1 MLKKIKQTKSEKL
14 LLIFLILLAI
24 FSLISFTLIKNKCL
38 FVEKVNL
45 TKLKF
50 NKPENIVI
58 LNVPCGNVVIE
69 LFPSISPNSV
79 ERFKKLIKNKEYDNV
94 AFHRVVKNF
103 LVQAGDLEFGRKE
116 NINYTYIGSGR
127 SKYDLIK
134 PETDKP
140 FEFKRGT
147 VAFAKSKNGDAED
160 SEFLILLA
168 DAFLFEGEYTPLG
181 RVVNGISALEKIK
194 FNDQSEY
201 VLRPDFINSLKM
213 FSEFNKSKNLI
224 NEIDYLFSEDQG
236 RYIIEINPKDL
247 KEVTKILD
255 QNSVYHEELGIII
268 EKDMIINQK
277 TKVTI
282 DELKSYNS
290 NWLTNFMSA

>member
-14 LLIFLILLAI
+14 LLIFLILLGI

-45 TKLKF
+45 TKLNF
-50 NKPENIVI
+50 NNPENIVI
-58 LNVPCGNVVIE
+58 LNVPCGNVIIE

-79 ERFKKLIKNKEYDNV
+79 ERFTKLIKNKEYDNV
-94 AFHRVVKNF
+94 AFHRVVENF
-103 LVQAGDLEFGRKE
+103 LVQAGDLEFGMKD

-147 VAFAKSKNGDAED
+147 VAFAKSKSGDAED
-160 SEFLILLA
+160 SEFFILLA
-168 DAFLFEGEYTPLG
+168 DAFMFEGEYTPLG
-181 RVVNGISALEKIK
+181 RVISGISALEKIK

-213 FSEFNKSKNLI
+213 FSEFN
-224 NEIDYLFSEDQG
+224 
-236 RYIIEINPKDL
+236 
-247 KEVTKILD
+247 
-255 QNSVYHEELGIII
+255 
-268 EKDMIINQK
+268 
-277 TKVTI
+277 
-282 DELKSYNS
+282 
-290 NWLTNFMSA
+290 

>member
-14 LLIFLILLAI
+14 LLIFLILLAV
-24 FSLISFTLIKNKCL
+24 FSFVSFTLIKNKCL
-38 FVEKVNL
+38 FVEKVDL
-45 TKLKF
+45 DKLSF
-50 NKPENIVI
+50 SNAENIVI
-58 LNVPCGNVVIE
+58 LNVSCGNVVIE
-69 LFPSISPNSV
+69 LLPSISPNSV

-103 LVQAGDLEFGRKE
+103 LVQAGDLEFGRKD

-127 SKYDLIK
+127 SKYNLIK

-160 SEFLILLA
+160 SEFFILLA
-168 DAFLFEGEYTPLG
+168 DALLFEGEYTPLG

-201 VLRPDFINSLKM
+201 VLRPDFINTLKM
-213 FSEFNKSKNLI
+213 FSNI
-224 NEIDYLFSEDQG
+224 N
-236 RYIIEINPKDL
+236 
-247 KEVTKILD
+247 
-255 QNSVYHEELGIII
+255 
-268 EKDMIINQK
+268 
-277 TKVTI
+277 
-282 DELKSYNS
+282 
-290 NWLTNFMSA
+290 

>member
-1 MLKKIKQTKSEKL
+1 MLKKIKQTRSEKL

-45 TKLKF
+45 AKLKF
-50 NKPENIVI
+50 NNPENIVI
-58 LNVPCGNVVIE
+58 LNISCGNVVIE
-69 LFPSISPNSV
+69 LFPNVSPNSV

-94 AFHRVVKNF
+94 AFHRVVENF
-103 LVQAGDLEFGRKE
+103 LVQAGDLEFGKKD

-181 RVVNGISALEKIK
+181 RVINGISALEKIK

-201 VLRPDFINSLKM
+201 VLRPDFINTLKM
-213 FSEFNKSKNLI
+213 FSNI
-224 NEIDYLFSEDQG
+224 N
-236 RYIIEINPKDL
+236 
-247 KEVTKILD
+247 
-255 QNSVYHEELGIII
+255 
-268 EKDMIINQK
+268 
-277 TKVTI
+277 
-282 DELKSYNS
+282 
-290 NWLTNFMSA
+290 

>member
-45 TKLKF
+45 TKLNF
-50 NKPENIVI
+50 DKPENIVI
-58 LNVPCGNVVIE
+58 LNVPCGDVVIE

-79 ERFKKLIKNKEYDNV
+79 ERFKKLVKNKEYDNV

-147 VAFAKSKNGDAED
+147 VAFAKSKNGYAED

-181 RVVNGISALEKIK
+181 RVINGISALEKIK

-213 FSEFNKSKNLI
+213 FSDI
-224 NEIDYLFSEDQG
+224 N
-236 RYIIEINPKDL
+236 
-247 KEVTKILD
+247 
-255 QNSVYHEELGIII
+255 
-268 EKDMIINQK
+268 
-277 TKVTI
+277 
-282 DELKSYNS
+282 
-290 NWLTNFMSA
+290 

>member
-1 MLKKIKQTKSEKL
+1 MIKKIKQTRLEKYLTLFIIILAL
-14 LLIFLILLAI
+14 LSFGSLFIL
-24 FSLISFTLIKNKCL
+24 KNNCL
-38 FVEKVNL
+38 FVKNYDPSNL
-45 TKLKF
+45 VF
-50 NKPENIVI
+50 ERIENIAV
-58 LNVPCGNVVIE
+58 LNVPCGNVIIE
-69 LFPSISPNSV
+69 LYPKLSPNSV
-79 ERFKKLIKNKEYDNV
+79 KRFKMLIETGEYNDV
-94 AFHRVVKNF
+94 AFHRVIENF

-160 SEFLILLA
+160 SEFLILLD

-181 RVVNGISALEKIK
+181 RVISGISALEKIK

-213 FSEFNKSKNLI
+213 FSDI
-224 NEIDYLFSEDQG
+224 N
-236 RYIIEINPKDL
+236 
-247 KEVTKILD
+247 
-255 QNSVYHEELGIII
+255 
-268 EKDMIINQK
+268 
-277 TKVTI
+277 
-282 DELKSYNS
+282 
-290 NWLTNFMSA
+290 

>member
-50 NKPENIVI
+50 NNPENIVI
-58 LNVPCGNVVIE
+58 LNVSCGNVVIE
-69 LFPSISPNSV
+69 LFPSVSPNSV

-94 AFHRVVKNF
+94 AFHRVVENF
-103 LVQAGDLEFGRKE
+103 LVQAGDLEFGRKD

-147 VAFAKSKNGDAED
+147 VAFAKSKSGDAED

-181 RVVNGISALEKIK
+181 RVINGISALEKIK

-201 VLRPDFINSLKM
+201 VLRPDFINTLKM
-213 FSEFNKSKNLI
+213 FSDI
-224 NEIDYLFSEDQG
+224 N
-236 RYIIEINPKDL
+236 
-247 KEVTKILD
+247 
-255 QNSVYHEELGIII
+255 
-268 EKDMIINQK
+268 
-277 TKVTI
+277 
-282 DELKSYNS
+282 
-290 NWLTNFMSA
+290 

>member
-45 TKLKF
+45 TKMDF
-50 NKPENIVI
+50 DNPENIVI

-79 ERFKKLIKNKEYDNV
+79 ERFKKLVKNKEYDNV

-140 FEFKRGT
+140 FKFKRGT
-147 VAFAKSKNGDAED
+147 LAFAKSKNGDAED

-213 FSEFNKSKNLI
+213 FSDI
-224 NEIDYLFSEDQG
+224 N
-236 RYIIEINPKDL
+236 
-247 KEVTKILD
+247 
-255 QNSVYHEELGIII
+255 
-268 EKDMIINQK
+268 
-277 TKVTI
+277 
-282 DELKSYNS
+282 
-290 NWLTNFMSA
+290 

>member
-45 TKLKF
+45 TKLEF
-50 NKPENIVI
+50 NNPENIVI
-58 LNVPCGNVVIE
+58 LNISCGNVVIE
-69 LFPSISPNSV
+69 LFPNVSPNSV

-103 LVQAGDLEFGRKE
+103 LVQAGDLEFGRKD

-147 VAFAKSKNGDAED
+147 VAFAKSKSGDAED

-181 RVVNGISALEKIK
+181 RVINGISALEKIK

-213 FSEFNKSKNLI
+213 FSDI
-224 NEIDYLFSEDQG
+224 N
-236 RYIIEINPKDL
+236 
-247 KEVTKILD
+247 
-255 QNSVYHEELGIII
+255 
-268 EKDMIINQK
+268 
-277 TKVTI
+277 
-282 DELKSYNS
+282 
-290 NWLTNFMSA
+290 

>member
-45 TKLKF
+45 TKLNF

-94 AFHRVVKNF
+94 AFHRVVENF

-213 FSEFNKSKNLI
+213 FSDI
-224 NEIDYLFSEDQG
+224 N
-236 RYIIEINPKDL
+236 
-247 KEVTKILD
+247 
-255 QNSVYHEELGIII
+255 
-268 EKDMIINQK
+268 
-277 TKVTI
+277 
-282 DELKSYNS
+282 
-290 NWLTNFMSA
+290 

>member
-45 TKLKF
+45 TKLNF
-50 NKPENIVI
+50 NNPENIVI

-79 ERFKKLIKNKEYDNV
+79 ERFKKLVKNKEYDNV
-94 AFHRVVKNF
+94 AFHRVVENF

-181 RVVNGISALEKIK
+181 RVISGISALEKIK

-213 FSEFNKSKNLI
+213 FSDI
-224 NEIDYLFSEDQG
+224 N
-236 RYIIEINPKDL
+236 
-247 KEVTKILD
+247 
-255 QNSVYHEELGIII
+255 
-268 EKDMIINQK
+268 
-277 TKVTI
+277 
-282 DELKSYNS
+282 
-290 NWLTNFMSA
+290 

>member
-14 LLIFLILLAI
+14 LLFFLIFLAI

-45 TKLKF
+45 TKLNF
-50 NKPENIVI
+50 SKPENIVI

-79 ERFKKLIKNKEYDNV
+79 ERFKKLVKNKEYDNV
-94 AFHRVVKNF
+94 AFHRVVENF

-116 NINYTYIGSGR
+116 NLNYTYIGSGR

-181 RVVNGISALEKIK
+181 RVINGISALEKIK

-213 FSEFNKSKNLI
+213 FSDI
-224 NEIDYLFSEDQG
+224 N
-236 RYIIEINPKDL
+236 
-247 KEVTKILD
+247 
-255 QNSVYHEELGIII
+255 
-268 EKDMIINQK
+268 
-277 TKVTI
+277 
-282 DELKSYNS
+282 
-290 NWLTNFMSA
+290 

>member
-45 TKLKF
+45 TKLNF
-50 NKPENIVI
+50 SKPENIVI

-69 LFPSISPNSV
+69 LFPNISPNSV
-79 ERFKKLIKNKEYDNV
+79 ERFKKLVKKKEYDNV
-94 AFHRVVKNF
+94 AFHRVVENF
-103 LVQAGDLEFGRKE
+103 LVQAGDLEFGKKD

-181 RVVNGISALEKIK
+181 RVINGISALEKIK

-213 FSEFNKSKNLI
+213 FSDI
-224 NEIDYLFSEDQG
+224 N
-236 RYIIEINPKDL
+236 
-247 KEVTKILD
+247 
-255 QNSVYHEELGIII
+255 
-268 EKDMIINQK
+268 
-277 TKVTI
+277 
-282 DELKSYNS
+282 
-290 NWLTNFMSA
+290 

>member
-14 LLIFLILLAI
+14 LLIFLILLAV
-24 FSLISFTLIKNKCL
+24 FSITSFALIKNKCF

-45 TKLKF
+45 NKLSF
-50 NKPENIVI
+50 NNAQNIVI
-58 LNVPCGNVVIE
+58 LNVPCGDVVIE

-79 ERFKKLIKNKEYDNV
+79 ERFKTLIRNNEYDNV

-103 LVQAGDLEFGRKE
+103 LVQAGDLEFGRKD

-140 FEFKRGT
+140 FEFKKGT
-147 VAFAKSKNGDAED
+147 VAFAKSKSGDAED

-181 RVVNGISALEKIK
+181 RVINGISALEKIK

-213 FSEFNKSKNLI
+213 FSDI
-224 NEIDYLFSEDQG
+224 N
-236 RYIIEINPKDL
+236 
-247 KEVTKILD
+247 
-255 QNSVYHEELGIII
+255 
-268 EKDMIINQK
+268 
-277 TKVTI
+277 
-282 DELKSYNS
+282 
-290 NWLTNFMSA
+290 

>member
-45 TKLKF
+45 TKLNF

-79 ERFKKLIKNKEYDNV
+79 ERFKKLVKNKEYDNI
-94 AFHRVVKNF
+94 AFHRVVENF
-103 LVQAGDLEFGRKE
+103 LVQAGDLEFGRKD

-181 RVVNGISALEKIK
+181 RVINGISALEKIK

-213 FSEFNKSKNLI
+213 FSDI
-224 NEIDYLFSEDQG
+224 N
-236 RYIIEINPKDL
+236 
-247 KEVTKILD
+247 
-255 QNSVYHEELGIII
+255 
-268 EKDMIINQK
+268 
-277 TKVTI
+277 
-282 DELKSYNS
+282 
-290 NWLTNFMSA
+290 

>member
-14 LLIFLILLAI
+14 LLIFLILLAV

-45 TKLKF
+45 TKLNF
-50 NKPENIVI
+50 NNPENIVI
-58 LNVPCGNVVIE
+58 LNVSCGNVVIE

-103 LVQAGDLEFGRKE
+103 LVQAGDLEFGRKD

-181 RVVNGISALEKIK
+181 RVINGISALEKIK

-213 FSEFNKSKNLI
+213 FSDI
-224 NEIDYLFSEDQG
+224 N
-236 RYIIEINPKDL
+236 
-247 KEVTKILD
+247 
-255 QNSVYHEELGIII
+255 
-268 EKDMIINQK
+268 
-277 TKVTI
+277 
-282 DELKSYNS
+282 
-290 NWLTNFMSA
+290 

>member
-45 TKLKF
+45 TKLNF

-69 LFPSISPNSV
+69 LYPSISPNSV
-79 ERFKKLIKNKEYDNV
+79 ERFKKLVKNKEYDNV
-94 AFHRVVKNF
+94 AFHRVVENF

-116 NINYTYIGSGR
+116 NINYTFIGSGR

-181 RVVNGISALEKIK
+181 RVINGISALEKIK

-213 FSEFNKSKNLI
+213 FSDI
-224 NEIDYLFSEDQG
+224 N
-236 RYIIEINPKDL
+236 
-247 KEVTKILD
+247 
-255 QNSVYHEELGIII
+255 
-268 EKDMIINQK
+268 
-277 TKVTI
+277 
-282 DELKSYNS
+282 
-290 NWLTNFMSA
+290 

>member
-45 TKLKF
+45 TKLNF

-79 ERFKKLIKNKEYDNV
+79 ERFKKLVKNKEYDNV
-94 AFHRVVKNF
+94 AFHRVVENF

-181 RVVNGISALEKIK
+181 RVINGISALEKIK
-194 FNDQSEY
+194 FSDQSEY
-201 VLRPDFINSLKM
+201 VLRPDFINSLRLL
-213 FSEFNKSKNLI
+213 KN
-224 NEIDYLFSEDQG
+224 
-236 RYIIEINPKDL
+236 
-247 KEVTKILD
+247 
-255 QNSVYHEELGIII
+255 
-268 EKDMIINQK
+268 
-277 TKVTI
+277 
-282 DELKSYNS
+282 
-290 NWLTNFMSA
+290 

>member
-45 TKLKF
+45 TKLNF
-50 NKPENIVI
+50 NNPENIVI
-58 LNVPCGNVVIE
+58 LNVPCGNVVIK
-69 LFPSISPNSV
+69 LFPNISPNSV
-79 ERFKKLIKNKEYDNV
+79 ERFKKLVKNKEYDNI
-94 AFHRVVKNF
+94 AFHRVVENF
-103 LVQAGDLEFGRKE
+103 LVQAGDLEFGKKD

-140 FEFKRGT
+140 FKFKRGT
-147 VAFAKSKNGDAED
+147 VAFAKSKSGNAED
-160 SEFLILLA
+160 SEFFILLA

-181 RVVNGISALEKIK
+181 RVINGISALEKIK

-213 FSEFNKSKNLI
+213 FSDI
-224 NEIDYLFSEDQG
+224 N
-236 RYIIEINPKDL
+236 
-247 KEVTKILD
+247 
-255 QNSVYHEELGIII
+255 
-268 EKDMIINQK
+268 
-277 TKVTI
+277 
-282 DELKSYNS
+282 
-290 NWLTNFMSA
+290 

>member
-45 TKLKF
+45 KKLNF

-69 LFPSISPNSV
+69 LYPSISPNSV
-79 ERFKKLIKNKEYDNV
+79 ERFKKLVKNKEYDNV
-94 AFHRVVKNF
+94 AFHRVVENF

-213 FSEFNKSKNLI
+213 FSDI
-224 NEIDYLFSEDQG
+224 N
-236 RYIIEINPKDL
+236 
-247 KEVTKILD
+247 
-255 QNSVYHEELGIII
+255 
-268 EKDMIINQK
+268 
-277 TKVTI
+277 
-282 DELKSYNS
+282 
-290 NWLTNFMSA
+290 

>member
-45 TKLKF
+45 TKLNF
-50 NKPENIVI
+50 DKPENIVI

-79 ERFKKLIKNKEYDNV
+79 ERFKKLVKNKEYDNV

-116 NINYTYIGSGR
+116 NLNYTYIGSGR

-147 VAFAKSKNGDAED
+147 VAFAKSKKGDAED

-181 RVVNGISALEKIK
+181 RVINGISALEKIK

-213 FSEFNKSKNLI
+213 FYDI
-224 NEIDYLFSEDQG
+224 N
-236 RYIIEINPKDL
+236 
-247 KEVTKILD
+247 
-255 QNSVYHEELGIII
+255 
-268 EKDMIINQK
+268 
-277 TKVTI
+277 
-282 DELKSYNS
+282 
-290 NWLTNFMSA
+290 

>member
-14 LLIFLILLAI
+14 LLIFLIFLAI
-24 FSLISFTLIKNKCL
+24 FSLIFFTLIKNKCL

-45 TKLKF
+45 TKLNF
-50 NKPENIVI
+50 NNPENIVI
-58 LNVPCGNVVIE
+58 LNVSCGNVVIE

-79 ERFKKLIKNKEYDNV
+79 ERFKKLVKNKEYDNV
-94 AFHRVVKNF
+94 AFHRVVEDF
-103 LVQAGDLEFGRKE
+103 LVQAGDLEFGKKD

-140 FEFKRGT
+140 FDFKRGT
-147 VAFAKSKNGDAED
+147 LAFAKSKNGNTED

-168 DAFLFEGEYTPLG
+168 DAYLFEGEYTPLG
-181 RVVNGISALEKIK
+181 RVINGISALEKIK

-213 FSEFNKSKNLI
+213 FSDFN
-224 NEIDYLFSEDQG
+224 
-236 RYIIEINPKDL
+236 
-247 KEVTKILD
+247 
-255 QNSVYHEELGIII
+255 
-268 EKDMIINQK
+268 
-277 TKVTI
+277 
-282 DELKSYNS
+282 
-290 NWLTNFMSA
+290 

>member
-1 MLKKIKQTKSEKL
+1 MLKKIKQTKSEKI
-14 LLIFLILLAI
+14 LLIFLIILAI

-45 TKLKF
+45 TKLNF
-50 NKPENIVI
+50 DKPENIVI
-58 LNVPCGNVVIE
+58 LNVPCGDVVIE

-79 ERFKKLIKNKEYDNV
+79 ERFKKLVKNKEYDNV

-168 DAFLFEGEYTPLG
+168 DAFLFEGVYTPLG
-181 RVVNGISALEKIK
+181 RVINGISALEKIK

-213 FSEFNKSKNLI
+213 FSDI
-224 NEIDYLFSEDQG
+224 N
-236 RYIIEINPKDL
+236 
-247 KEVTKILD
+247 
-255 QNSVYHEELGIII
+255 
-268 EKDMIINQK
+268 
-277 TKVTI
+277 
-282 DELKSYNS
+282 
-290 NWLTNFMSA
+290 

>member
-45 TKLKF
+45 TKLNF

-58 LNVPCGNVVIE
+58 LNVSCGNVVIE

-79 ERFKKLIKNKEYDNV
+79 ERFKKLVKNKEYDNV
-94 AFHRVVKNF
+94 AFHRVVENF

-213 FSEFNKSKNLI
+213 FSDI
-224 NEIDYLFSEDQG
+224 N
-236 RYIIEINPKDL
+236 
-247 KEVTKILD
+247 
-255 QNSVYHEELGIII
+255 
-268 EKDMIINQK
+268 
-277 TKVTI
+277 
-282 DELKSYNS
+282 
-290 NWLTNFMSA
+290 

>member
-45 TKLKF
+45 TKLNF
-50 NKPENIVI
+50 DKPENIVI
-58 LNVPCGNVVIE
+58 LNVPCGDVVIE

-79 ERFKKLIKNKEYDNV
+79 ERFKKLVKNKEYDNV
-94 AFHRVVKNF
+94 AFHRVVENF

-116 NINYTYIGSGR
+116 NINYTFIGSGR

-147 VAFAKSKNGDAED
+147 VAFAKSKSGDAED

-181 RVVNGISALEKIK
+181 RVISGISALEKIK
-194 FNDQSEY
+194 FNDRSEY
-201 VLRPDFINSLKM
+201 VLRPDFINFLKM
-213 FSEFNKSKNLI
+213 FSEFNKSKN
-224 NEIDYLFSEDQG
+224 
-236 RYIIEINPKDL
+236 
-247 KEVTKILD
+247 
-255 QNSVYHEELGIII
+255 
-268 EKDMIINQK
+268 
-277 TKVTI
+277 
-282 DELKSYNS
+282 
-290 NWLTNFMSA
+290 

>member
-1 MLKKIKQTKSEKL
+1 MQKKIKQTKSEKL
-14 LLIFLILLAI
+14 LLIFLILLAF

-45 TKLKF
+45 TKLNF

-69 LFPSISPNSV
+69 LYPSISPNSV
-79 ERFKKLIKNKEYDNV
+79 ERFKKLVKNKEYDNV
-94 AFHRVVKNF
+94 AFHRVVENF

-134 PETDKP
+134 QETDKP

-213 FSEFNKSKNLI
+213 FSDI
-224 NEIDYLFSEDQG
+224 N
-236 RYIIEINPKDL
+236 
-247 KEVTKILD
+247 
-255 QNSVYHEELGIII
+255 
-268 EKDMIINQK
+268 
-277 TKVTI
+277 
-282 DELKSYNS
+282 
-290 NWLTNFMSA
+290 

>member
-45 TKLKF
+45 TKLNF

-79 ERFKKLIKNKEYDNV
+79 ERFKKLVKNKEYDNV
-94 AFHRVVKNF
+94 AFHRVVENF

-168 DAFLFEGEYTPLG
+168 DALLFEGEYTPLG
-181 RVVNGISALEKIK
+181 RVINGISALEKIK

-213 FSEFNKSKNLI
+213 FSDI
-224 NEIDYLFSEDQG
+224 N
-236 RYIIEINPKDL
+236 
-247 KEVTKILD
+247 
-255 QNSVYHEELGIII
+255 
-268 EKDMIINQK
+268 
-277 TKVTI
+277 
-282 DELKSYNS
+282 
-290 NWLTNFMSA
+290 

>member
-24 FSLISFTLIKNKCL
+24 FSLISFILIKNKCL

-45 TKLKF
+45 TKLSF
-50 NKPENIVI
+50 DNPENILI
-58 LNVPCGNVVIE
+58 LNVPCGNVVIK

-79 ERFKKLIKNKEYDNV
+79 ERFKMLVKNKEYDDV

-103 LVQAGDLEFGRKE
+103 LVQAGDLEFGRKD

-134 PETDKP
+134 PETDMP
-140 FEFKRGT
+140 FQFKKGT
-147 VAFAKSKNGDAED
+147 VAFAKSKSGDKED
-160 SEFLILLA
+160 SEFLILLT

-181 RVVNGISALEKIK
+181 RVIYGISALEKIK

-213 FSEFNKSKNLI
+213 FSDI
-224 NEIDYLFSEDQG
+224 N
-236 RYIIEINPKDL
+236 
-247 KEVTKILD
+247 
-255 QNSVYHEELGIII
+255 
-268 EKDMIINQK
+268 
-277 TKVTI
+277 
-282 DELKSYNS
+282 
-290 NWLTNFMSA
+290 

>member
-45 TKLKF
+45 TKLNF

-79 ERFKKLIKNKEYDNV
+79 ERFKKLVKNKEYDNV
-94 AFHRVVKNF
+94 AFHRVVENF
-103 LVQAGDLEFGRKE
+103 LVQAGDLEFGRKD

-181 RVVNGISALEKIK
+181 RVINGISALEKIK

-213 FSEFNKSKNLI
+213 FSDI
-224 NEIDYLFSEDQG
+224 N
-236 RYIIEINPKDL
+236 
-247 KEVTKILD
+247 
-255 QNSVYHEELGIII
+255 
-268 EKDMIINQK
+268 
-277 TKVTI
+277 
-282 DELKSYNS
+282 
-290 NWLTNFMSA
+290 

>member
-1 MLKKIKQTKSEKL
+1 MLKKIKQSKSEKL

-45 TKLKF
+45 NDLSF
-50 NKPENIVI
+50 SSAENIVI
-58 LNVPCGNVVIE
+58 LNVPCGDVVIE

-79 ERFKKLIKNKEYDNV
+79 ERFKKLVKNKEYDNV

-103 LVQAGDLEFGRKE
+103 LVQAGDLEFGRKD

-147 VAFAKSKNGDAED
+147 LAFAKSKNGDFED

-168 DAFLFEGEYTPLG
+168 DAYLFEGEFTPLG
-181 RVVNGISALEKIK
+181 RVINGISALEKIK

-213 FSEFNKSKNLI
+213 FSDFN
-224 NEIDYLFSEDQG
+224 
-236 RYIIEINPKDL
+236 
-247 KEVTKILD
+247 
-255 QNSVYHEELGIII
+255 
-268 EKDMIINQK
+268 
-277 TKVTI
+277 
-282 DELKSYNS
+282 
-290 NWLTNFMSA
+290 

>member
-45 TKLKF
+45 TKLNF
-50 NKPENIVI
+50 NNPENIVI
-58 LNVPCGNVVIE
+58 LNVPCGNVVIK
-69 LFPSISPNSV
+69 LFPNISPNSV
-79 ERFKKLIKNKEYDNV
+79 ERFKKLVKNKEYDNI
-94 AFHRVVKNF
+94 AFHRVVENF
-103 LVQAGDLEFGRKE
+103 LVQAGDLEFGRKD

-160 SEFLILLA
+160 SEFFILLA

-213 FSEFNKSKNLI
+213 FSDI
-224 NEIDYLFSEDQG
+224 N
-236 RYIIEINPKDL
+236 
-247 KEVTKILD
+247 
-255 QNSVYHEELGIII
+255 
-268 EKDMIINQK
+268 
-277 TKVTI
+277 
-282 DELKSYNS
+282 
-290 NWLTNFMSA
+290 

>member
-45 TKLKF
+45 TKLNF

-69 LFPSISPNSV
+69 LYPSISPNSV
-79 ERFKKLIKNKEYDNV
+79 ERFKKLVKNKEYDNV
-94 AFHRVVKNF
+94 AFHRVVENF

-181 RVVNGISALEKIK
+181 RVINGISALEKIK

-201 VLRPDFINSLKM
+201 VLRPDFINSLNM
-213 FSEFNKSKNLI
+213 FSDI
-224 NEIDYLFSEDQG
+224 N
-236 RYIIEINPKDL
+236 
-247 KEVTKILD
+247 
-255 QNSVYHEELGIII
+255 
-268 EKDMIINQK
+268 
-277 TKVTI
+277 
-282 DELKSYNS
+282 
-290 NWLTNFMSA
+290 

>member
-45 TKLKF
+45 TKLNF

-94 AFHRVVKNF
+94 AFHRVVENF

-116 NINYTYIGSGR
+116 NLNYTYIGSGR

-181 RVVNGISALEKIK
+181 RVINGISALEKIK
-194 FNDQSEY
+194 FNDRSEY

-213 FSEFNKSKNLI
+213 FSDI
-224 NEIDYLFSEDQG
+224 N
-236 RYIIEINPKDL
+236 
-247 KEVTKILD
+247 
-255 QNSVYHEELGIII
+255 
-268 EKDMIINQK
+268 
-277 TKVTI
+277 
-282 DELKSYNS
+282 
-290 NWLTNFMSA
+290 

>member
-45 TKLKF
+45 TKLNF

-94 AFHRVVKNF
+94 AFHRVVENF
-103 LVQAGDLEFGRKE
+103 LVQAGDLEFGKKD

-147 VAFAKSKNGDAED
+147 VAFAKSKSGDAED

-181 RVVNGISALEKIK
+181 RVISGISALEKIK

-213 FSEFNKSKNLI
+213 FSDI
-224 NEIDYLFSEDQG
+224 N
-236 RYIIEINPKDL
+236 
-247 KEVTKILD
+247 
-255 QNSVYHEELGIII
+255 
-268 EKDMIINQK
+268 
-277 TKVTI
+277 
-282 DELKSYNS
+282 
-290 NWLTNFMSA
+290 

>member
-24 FSLISFTLIKNKCL
+24 FSSISFTLIKNKCL

-45 TKLKF
+45 TKLNF
-50 NKPENIVI
+50 NKPENIII

-69 LFPSISPNSV
+69 LFPNISPNSV

-94 AFHRVVKNF
+94 AFHRVVENF
-103 LVQAGDLEFGRKE
+103 LVQAGDLEFGRKD
-116 NINYTYIGSGR
+116 NINYTFIGSGR
-127 SKYDLIK
+127 SKYDLIR

-147 VAFAKSKNGDAED
+147 VAFAKSKNGDKED

-181 RVVNGISALEKIK
+181 RVIYGISALEKIK
-194 FNDQSEY
+194 FNDKSEY

-213 FSEFNKSKNLI
+213 FSDI
-224 NEIDYLFSEDQG
+224 N
-236 RYIIEINPKDL
+236 
-247 KEVTKILD
+247 
-255 QNSVYHEELGIII
+255 
-268 EKDMIINQK
+268 
-277 TKVTI
+277 
-282 DELKSYNS
+282 
-290 NWLTNFMSA
+290 